1 MSDIIA
7 DIDALID
14 EQLEAGEPLNGYDYD
29 DPQHPKCPHCVRD
42 WHGLAITVRIEQLRD
57 DWQRAQ
63 SSGLGLSPLHC
74 NCMWCQETFGQSDS
88 ITLEEATK
96 ALDEYRYATD
106 DSEVICPGS
115 DFIGPWATPWQL
127 KKIREGWPIESPWSS
142 LPLDPFM
149 RRASFMRRTA
159 PGFGDATGY
168 LERLMTWTNPMFPTS
183 YQDGLPV
190 YDYRRGAS
198 ITYSVVDRRPSPAQ
212 RAVSILEGLLD
223 SYNDLFDPVPTEP
236 RPWMWI
242 PRERAFPAYTV
253 EKTLRSRLWSAVWD
267 TLGEHYEL
275 KITGTLPEL
284 VDATIETTGSIPWWA
299 TDVDAQIRM
308 LDPSNRNRLIWGDR
322 WGSRDFYLMPPRQN
336 GLNWSTAAPATW
348 QVSIGGQAPLNRRTA
363 PLPPVTREREEPPM
377 WALDATRRR
386 RR

>member
-14 EQLEAGEPLNGYDYD
+14 EQLEAGEPINGYDYG
-29 DPQHPKCPHCVRD
+29 DPQHPKCSHCHRD
-42 WHGLAITVRIEQLRD
+42 WHGLAITERIERLRD

-63 SSGLGLSPLHC
+63 NRNS
-74 NCMWCQETFGQSDS
+74 FGCGCFVCVSVFGDREVDQDA
-88 ITLEEATK
+88 LDAAAR

-106 DSEVICPGS
+106 DSEILCPGS
-115 DFIGPWATPWQL
+115 DFIGPWATASEL
-127 KKIREGWPIESPWSS
+127 KKIRDGWPTESPWS
-142 LPLDPFM
+142 LPLDPFPSG
-149 RRASFMRRTA
+149 ASFMRRIA

-168 LERLMTWTNPMFPTS
+168 LERLMTWTNP
-183 YQDGLPV
+183 YLPAV
-190 YDYRRGAS
+190 REFGRPEGRGAS
-198 ITYSVVDRRPSPAQ
+198 ITYSVVDETSTWRAEDRYFSDWFNSP
-212 RAVSILEGLLD
+212 
-223 SYNDLFDPVPTEP
+223 PTEP
-236 RPWMWI
+236 RPWMWV

-267 TLGEHYEL
+267 TLGAHYEL

-299 TDVDAQIRM
+299 TDVDSQIRM

-336 GLNWSTAAPATW
+336 GLDWSTATPATW
-348 QVSIGGQAPLNRRTA
+348 QITVGGQAPANRA
-363 PLPPVTREREEPPM
+363 VPPLPPVTREREEPPM
-377 WALDATRRR
+377 WAVDPRSRRNTRRR
-386 RR
+386 HR